1 MTGSVYTATLLEDQA
16 RRAEVADMM
25 RAGDWRGVIN
35 TFQVQWGT
43 AEVSYRHPFVIKTK
57 RKARN
62 APSMGLWVP
71 RTVSLWLKRAG
82 VAAP

>member
-43 AEVSYRHPFVIKTK
+43 AEVS
-57 RKARN
+57 
-62 APSMGLWVP
+62 
-71 RTVSLWLKRAG
+71 
-82 VAAP
+82 

>member
-43 AEVSYRHPFVIKTK
+43 AEVSYRHSDRGKIYYWWFHCIIDKYFLCMEATLMP
-57 RKARN
+57 
-62 APSMGLWVP
+62 
-71 RTVSLWLKRAG
+71 
-82 VAAP
+82 